1 MDGVSRVRGV
11 SGGAVAPG
19 APVPPKCA
27 SVPDAK
33 KCPHLS
39 RLGELLNTLK
49 NVHFF
54 GSRGPGPLR
63 LGVSRGPPLGGP
75 QKGPFLTLPP
85 FHWVYPTN
93 GQNGPFW
100 PFLGQGPYQSV
111 VVGFRKRPKMAFFAV
126 LEKTGPEF
134 NLGPGRA
141 VNAFWASPGG
151 PRGALAGRKNPP
163 GRAGKKNPEISR
175 KFSRARGILERRAPP
190 GPLPDPLFGGPGG
203 ARQSWSASPGGCRR
217 STPTDRGF
225 TGASQGCEAS
235 RSALSLAA
243 GLAARDP
250 TWLRTRARSLS
261 RSA

>member
-1 MDGVSRVRGV
+1 M
-11 SGGAVAPG
+11 
-19 APVPPKCA
+19 
-27 SVPDAK
+27 
-33 KCPHLS
+33 
-39 RLGELLNTLK
+39 
-49 NVHFF
+49 
-54 GSRGPGPLR
+54 
-63 LGVSRGPPLGGP
+63 
-75 QKGPFLTLPP
+75 TLPP